1 MTKRTVILI
10 VVIVLLAAGA
20 RVAWSFGS
28 VQRCAAY
35 FCPSVLASSVVP
47 FETTAWASDRTP
59 FLSLSLRCRMAPDVV
74 RRKLTLGMTRSSVVD
89 LLGPP
94 TVTASGTARLD
105 YWLKPGFTDPI
116 VMSVG
121 FDEQGLALVPV
132 IRED

>member
-1 MTKRTVILI
+1 MTKRTVIPI

-20 RVAWSFGS
+20 HVAWSFRS
-28 VQRCAAY
+28 VQRFAAY
-35 FCPSVLASSVVP
+35 LCPSVLAGSEVP
-47 FETTAWASDRTP
+47 FEPTAWASDRTP

-74 RRKLTLGMTRSSVVD
+74 RQKLTLGMTRSAVVD

-94 TVTASGTARLD
+94 TSLGSGTSRLN
-105 YWLKPGFTDPI
+105 YWLKPGFLDPI
-116 VMSVG
+116 VLSVG